1 MRKSV
6 GFIIGVAL
14 LATPAI
20 AQMAAPVV
28 EQIRPDA
35 CVPVFPVL
43 DDVAAVSLPQ
53 DVTVAQAAP
62 TAAAKK
68 GFFGLPFLPFL
79 LAGAGVG
86 GVAALSGGNNNATT
100 VSPA

>member
-1 MRKSV
+1 MNKSV
-6 GFIIGVAL
+6 CVLLVVAL
-14 LATPAI
+14 AATPAL
-20 AQMAAPVV
+20 AQVRPVN
-28 EQIRPDA
+28 
-35 CVPVFPVL
+35 CTPVFPLL
-43 DDVAAVSLPQ
+43 DDVAAAPLLQ

-79 LAGAGVG
+79 LAAGGAG
-86 GVAALSGGNNNATT
+86 AAAAISGGGGGNDSL

>member
-20 AQMAAPVV
+20 AQMATPAI

-35 CVPVFPVL
+35 CVPVFPL
-43 DDVAAVSLPQ
+43 MDKVAAVSVPQ
-53 DVTVAQAAP
+53 DVTLAQAAP

-68 GFFGLPFLPFL
+68 AFFGLPFLPFL
-79 LAGAGVG
+79 LAGAGAG
-86 GVAALSGGNNNATT
+86 GIAALSSGGGDSST